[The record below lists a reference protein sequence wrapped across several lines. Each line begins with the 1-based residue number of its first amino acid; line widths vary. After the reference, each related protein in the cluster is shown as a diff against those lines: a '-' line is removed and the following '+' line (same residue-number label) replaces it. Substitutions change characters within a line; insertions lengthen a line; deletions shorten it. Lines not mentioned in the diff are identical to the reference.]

1 MKMSKQIGAVAI
13 LVSMLAAGTAFGQ
26 VAGTIVNTGGN
37 EFKGTLRWKA
47 REKAYAVTADNRE
60 LEVPLASVQEIRVA
74 KPKALDD
81 AEKMMRDNN
90 AAGAIPVLKK
100 ITNDYLMLT
109 WDKPATRLLAEA
121 LLKTGEQDEAIRV
134 CEAVIRSDPD
144 AAFLG
149 EFAPLYWQALLKT
162 GGRNASKAEELVTK
176 AIKSGDRTASAFALN
191 MRGDLILAAGDTADN
206 AKKALKD
213 GYLRVLTLYT
223 GERGARA
230 EALYKAAK
238 CFEKLGQPP
247 RADSLRSELKK
258 DFAATEWASKP

>member
-1 MKMSKQIGAVAI
+1 MKMSKQIGAVAL

-26 VAGTIVNTGGN
+26 VPGIIVNTGGN

-60 LEVPLASVQEIRVA
+60 LEVPLASVQEIKVA

-81 AEKMMRDNN
+81 AEKMLREGN
-90 AAGAIPVLKK
+90 AAGAIPPLKK
-100 ITNDYLMLT
+100 ITADYLMLT

-121 LLKTGEQDEAIRV
+121 LLRTDKHDEVISV
-134 CEAVIRSDPD
+134 CETVIRSDPD

-149 EFAPLYWQALLKT
+149 EFAPLYWQALLKS
-162 GGRNASKAEELVTK
+162 GGRNVNKVEDLVTK

-191 MRGDLILAAGDTADN
+191 MRADLILATGDTVEN

-223 GERGARA
+223 GERGARP

-258 DFAATEWASKP
+258 DFATTEWARKP